1 MSALLELK
9 DVNKAFGG
17 VQAVRDMSFVINK
30 GELAGLIGP
39 NGAGKTTI
47 FNLVTGVYDVTS
59 GDIVFKGESI
69 AKLKTFQVISR
80 GIARTF
86 QNLRLFAAS
95 SVLENVMTAAQQHY
109 KYNFF
114 EAVTHLGRWKSREAA
129 TRKESMELL
138 DRVGLADR
146 ADQAAGTL
154 PYGLQRRL
162 EIARA
167 ISLQPEL
174 LLLDEPAAGMNADE
188 VVQLNELIT
197 GIHRDFNL
205 TILLIEHHMDM
216 VMAICPHIVC
226 MNFGAKIA
234 EGSPAE
240 IQSHPTC
247 SRPTSER
254 RNRDMTENRTPI
266 LAVRDLVVRYGA
278 IQALKGASLDVY
290 PGEIVAVIGANG
302 AGKST
307 MMNAIMGDV
316 PRVSGEI
323 LLDGVAL
330 PARASRSSPPAS
342 AFRPKD
348 ARSSRRSQYLKT

>member
-1 MSALLELK
+1 MSTVLELK
-9 DVNKAFGG
+9 NVNKAFGG
-17 VQAVRDMSFVINK
+17 VQAVHDMSFVINR

-47 FNLVTGVYDVTS
+47 FNLITGVYDVTS
-59 GDIVFKGESI
+59 GDIEFKGNNI
-69 AKLKTFQVISR
+69 NKLKTFQVISL

-114 EAVTHLGRWKSREAA
+114 EAISHLGRWKSKESA

-138 DRVGLADR
+138 ERVGLADR

-167 ISLQPEL
+167 ISLKPEL
-174 LLLDEPAAGMNADE
+174 LLLDEPAAGMNAEE
-188 VVQLNELIT
+188 VEQLNHLIT
-197 GIHRDFNL
+197 DIHKDFNL

-216 VMAICPHIVC
+216 VMEICPHIVC

-234 EGSPAE
+234 EGTPEE
-240 IQSHPTC
+240 IQSHP
-247 SRPTSER
+247 
-254 RNRDMTENRTPI
+254 D
-266 LAVRDLVVRYGA
+266 V
-278 IQALKGASLDVY
+278 LKAYL
-290 PGEIVAVIGANG
+290 GE
-302 AGKST
+302 
-307 MMNAIMGDV
+307 
-316 PRVSGEI
+316 EE
-323 LLDGVAL
+323 
-330 PARASRSSPPAS
+330 
-342 AFRPKD
+342 
-348 ARSSRRSQYLKT
+348 